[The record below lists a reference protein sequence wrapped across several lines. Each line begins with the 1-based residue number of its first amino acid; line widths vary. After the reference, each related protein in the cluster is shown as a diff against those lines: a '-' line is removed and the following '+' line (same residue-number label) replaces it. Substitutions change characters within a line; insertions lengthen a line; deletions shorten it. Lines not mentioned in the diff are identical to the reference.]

1 MGETMS
7 ARDRILNRI
16 RTASAPNKDAPAPLK
31 PTMATTTG
39 EAAITQFTAKA
50 EAVNTTVSRIATME
64 DLPRALAEELRSRNL
79 PAAIRTGED
88 PAFDRDWGTVE
99 RTTGPGRLKEP
110 ATMTMAQYGLAET
123 GSVVMTSG
131 PDNPATLNFLGE
143 THFAVVRASDM
154 KGGFEDLWQAYRER
168 DINPSTV
175 NLITG
180 PSRSG
185 DIGQTL
191 QLGAHGPVALHI
203 FVVDD

>member
-1 MGETMS
+1 MGKTMS
-7 ARDRILNRI
+7 ARDRILTRI
-16 RTASAPNKDAPAPLK
+16 QRASAPNADAPAPLK
-31 PTMATTTG
+31 PAMAEATG
-39 EAAITQFTAKA
+39 DIAIAQFTAKA
-50 EAVNTTVSRIATME
+50 EAVNSTVSRIASMD
-64 DLPRALAEELRSRNL
+64 DLPMAVAEELRNRNL
-79 PAAIRTGED
+79 PATIRTGED
-88 PAFDRDWGTVE
+88 PVFDRDWGTVE
-99 RTTGPGRLKEP
+99 RSTGPGRETEP
-110 ATMTMAQYGLAET
+110 ATMTMAKFGLAET

-143 THFAVVRASDM
+143 THFAVIKAKDIQS
-154 KGGFEDLWQAYRER
+154 GFEDLWAGYREQN
-168 DINPSTV
+168 INPRTV